1 MNQME
6 MWDKENAKDEM
17 VNKKWFW
24 EQLLLSLPR
33 RVCDKN

>member
-17 VNKKWFW
+17 VNKKCFW
-24 EQLLLSLPR
+24 EQLLLSIPR